1 MQFSER
7 LDERGGAVSG
17 RALRWAVAAYRGE
30 QQIDFPRLW
39 RRALIGSLAA
49 VLISVASFG
58 LRGVDLG
65 IEFEGGTSWE
75 VPAPGV
81 SVAEARDA
89 LRGTG
94 AADAKIQTVGGD
106 TIRVRADI
114 EGPDAVDSV
123 RTALAELAGVTGND
137 VSVTTVGP
145 SWGSEITAKAR
156 TALIAFF
163 AIVAAYIALR
173 LEWKMAVGALLA
185 VAHDI
190 VLSVGFYSL
199 FQFEIT
205 PATVIAFLTI
215 MGYSLYDT
223 IVVYDKV
230 REVVGRVSATGRYT
244 YTEMMNLSLNQVL
257 MRSVN
262 TSITSM
268 IPVASMLIIGS
279 FVLGAVTLQ
288 EFSIALLVGI
298 VVGTYSSLFVA
309 AAVVARMKER
319 EPAYV
324 EIAER
329 IRLRGGG
336 AAGAGAATRTVA
348 ADDAVLGEAAAAK
361 RSAAA
366 RRSGTTTSRPGS
378 SSSRSGSSS
387 TRPGAGPNDRHH
399 PAPSPQ
405 EEEEA
410 VGAVAT
416 VTRVL
421 PWRRSARR
429 PAAAEIAPLLDWY
442 SQRHRDGSPDLI
454 VRAFDVA
461 AQAHEGQMRL
471 SGEPYI
477 RHPLAVAGIVARL
490 GLDDVTIAASLL
502 HDAVE
507 DTDVALASIEDDFGP
522 EVARIVDG
530 VTKLDRVHYDT
541 REQQQAASV
550 RKMIVAIARDLR
562 VLIIKLAD
570 RLHNL
575 RTLAV
580 LPAFKQDYIARETL
594 DV

>member
-1 MQFSER
+1 MTGLS
-7 LDERGGAVSG
+7 
-17 RALRWAVAAYRGE
+17 LRWLGSAYRGE
-30 QQIDFPRLW
+30 HQIDFPSLW

-49 VLISVASFG
+49 VVVSLGSFAV
-58 LRGVDLG
+58 RGVDLG

-75 VPAPGV
+75 VPAPGS
-81 SVAEARDA
+81 SVAEVRDA

-94 AADAKIQTVGGD
+94 AADAKIQTLGGD
-106 TIRVRADI
+106 AIRVRADV
-114 EGPDAVDSV
+114 EGAEAVDSV
-123 RTALAELAGVTGND
+123 RSALAELAGVTGDD

-145 SWGSEITAKAR
+145 SWGSEITGQAR

-163 AIVAAYIALR
+163 AIVAVYIAVR
-173 LEWKMAVGALLA
+173 LEWRMAVGALLA

-268 IPVASMLIIGS
+268 IPVVSMLVIGS

-288 EFSIALLVGI
+288 EFAIALLVGI

-309 AAVVARMKER
+309 ASVVARMKER

-329 IRLRGGG
+329 IRLRGGT
-336 AAGAGAATRTVA
+336 AGGAATRTIA

-366 RRSGTTTSRPGS
+366 KRAGS
-378 SSSRSGSSS
+378 APRAAAPSA
-387 TRPGAGPNDRHH
+387 PGAIP
-399 PAPSPQ
+399 P
-405 EEEEA
+405 
-410 VGAVAT
+410 
-416 VTRVL
+416 
-421 PWRRSARR
+421 R
-429 PAAAEIAPLLDWY
+429 P
-442 SQRHRDGSPDLI
+442 
-454 VRAFDVA
+454 
-461 AQAHEGQMRL
+461 
-471 SGEPYI
+471 
-477 RHPLAVAGIVARL
+477 
-490 GLDDVTIAASLL
+490 
-502 HDAVE
+502 
-507 DTDVALASIEDDFGP
+507 
-522 EVARIVDG
+522 
-530 VTKLDRVHYDT
+530 
-541 REQQQAASV
+541 
-550 RKMIVAIARDLR
+550 RKKKKR
-562 VLIIKLAD
+562 
-570 RLHNL
+570 
-575 RTLAV
+575 
-580 LPAFKQDYIARETL
+580 
-594 DV
+594 